1 MTRVLQTR
9 QVGLTTHKSGHV
21 MAPPDLVYE
30 VEEEAPRRQRT
41 TLSQKVLGLSVLA
54 ACIYAAVQS
63 LVFIFTGVVI
73 GI

>member
-41 TLSQKVLGLSVLA
+41 TWLQRIVTLGSLA
-54 ACIYAAVQS
+54 GVIA
-63 LVFIFTGVVI
+63 IFANAI
-73 GI
+73 AHFLFGIRFF